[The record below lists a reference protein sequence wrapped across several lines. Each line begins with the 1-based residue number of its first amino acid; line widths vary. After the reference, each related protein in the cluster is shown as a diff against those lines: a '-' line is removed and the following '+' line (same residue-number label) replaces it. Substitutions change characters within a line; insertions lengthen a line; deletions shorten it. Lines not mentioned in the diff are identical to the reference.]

1 MSHIKRI
8 KLLLLALFLSIGA
21 TASFAED
28 DLEVTINQPPI
39 SIEQWYKPANK
50 RQVWL
55 HTMFR
60 LRREMQAISEYSAY
74 EDRERLVRW
83 TEKFRD
89 DYRSIGKMVPEWAD
103 ELELGLSDNL
113 LVAANKGDYQEV
125 ASIQQ
130 KIGRSCMGCHKE
142 FRAVTAALY
151 RGANFSD
158 VVVENG
164 ETMEE
169 QKYKDAMTGL
179 STAMNRIKIAI
190 EDDRFEA
197 ASSAYT
203 LMEHRLGDLSESCS
217 ACHKTDRQRDY
228 LLGKKNMNDVKKLG
242 ELIEAKEVKQSQ
254 RALGGVAVQI
264 CATCHSIHRTLSD
277 LRGFI
282 D

>member
-1 MSHIKRI
+1 MNYTKTI
-8 KLLLLALFLSIGA
+8 KLVLALFVAGSTTSGVA
-21 TASFAED
+21 GD
-28 DLEVTINQPPI
+28 DLEVNITKPPG
-39 SIEQWYKPANK
+39 SIAAWYKPANK

-60 LRREMQAISEYSAY
+60 LRREMQAISEYAAY
-74 EDRERLVRW
+74 EDKERLVRW
-83 TEKFRD
+83 TGKFID
-89 DYRSIGKMVPEWAD
+89 DYKSIGKMVPEWAD
-103 ELELGLSDNL
+103 ELEVELAEGLL
-113 LVAANKGDYQEV
+113 LSANKGDYQAV
-125 ASIQQ
+125 ASSQQ

-151 RGANFSD
+151 RGTDFST
-158 VVVENG
+158 VVVEDS

-190 EDDRFEA
+190 DDERFEV
-197 ASSAYT
+197 ASSAFE
-203 LMEHRLGDLSESCS
+203 LMGHRLDDLSESCS
-217 ACHKTDRQRDY
+217 ACHKTDRQRNY
-228 LLGKKNMNDVKKLG
+228 LLGKENMHEVTKLG
-242 ELIEAKEVKQSQ
+242 ELIEAQEVKQSQ
-254 RALGGVAVQI
+254 RALGGVAVKI

>member
-1 MSHIKRI
+1 MSYHNAY
-8 KLLLLALFLSIGA
+8 KLLLVLFVTIGASTTYAEEALDVTITKPPSSIG
-21 TASFAED
+21 E
-28 DLEVTINQPPI
+28 
-39 SIEQWYKPANK
+39 WYKPANK

-74 EDRERLVRW
+74 EDREHLVQW
-83 TEKFRD
+83 TNKFVE
-89 DYRSIGKMVPEWAD
+89 DYDSIGKMVPEWAD
-103 ELELGLSDNL
+103 ELEVEQSEKL
-113 LVAANKGDYQEV
+113 LDAANKGDYTTV
-125 ASIQQ
+125 AAVQQ
-130 KIGRSCMGCHKE
+130 KIARSCMGCHKE
-142 FRAVTAALY
+142 YRAVTAALY
-151 RGANFSD
+151 RGTNFSD
-158 VVVENG
+158 VVVEDS

-179 STAMNRIKIAI
+179 STSMNRVKIAI
-190 EDDRFEA
+190 DDSRFDV
-197 ASSAYT
+197 ASSAYK
-203 LMEHRLGDLSESCS
+203 LMSHRLNDLSESCS

-228 LLGKKNMNDVKKLG
+228 LLGEENMNEVKKLG

-254 RALGGVAVQI
+254 RALGGVAVKI

>member
-1 MSHIKRI
+1 MNYTKTI
-8 KLLLLALFLSIGA
+8 KLLVAIFFASGA
-21 TASFAED
+21 TAVMAED
-28 DLEVTINQPPI
+28 DLEVNLTKPPS
-39 SIEQWYKPANK
+39 SIEAWYKPANK

-74 EDRERLVRW
+74 EDKERLVHW
-83 TEKFRD
+83 TKKFND
-89 DYRSIGKMVPEWAD
+89 DYNSIGEMVPEWAD
-103 ELELGLSDNL
+103 ELEVELSQNL
-113 LVAANKGDYQEV
+113 LLAANKGDYQEV
-125 ASIQQ
+125 ASLQQ

-151 RGANFSD
+151 RGPNFSD
-158 VVVENG
+158 MVVEDS

-179 STAMNRIKIAI
+179 STAMNRIKIGI
-190 EDDRFEA
+190 EDNRFEV
-197 ASSAYT
+197 ASSAFT
-203 LMEHRLGDLSESCS
+203 LMTHRLDDLSGSCG
-217 ACHKTDRQRDY
+217 ACHKTERQRDY
-228 LLGKKNMNDVKKLG
+228 LLGAENMNEVKKLG

-254 RALGGVAVQI
+254 RVLGGVAVKI